1 MSESAAL
8 EVFKSIVIALDWL
21 VLSFLIFYC
30 AHYLF
35 QLITAWLE
43 LRDVR
48 RQEKQADPWWLLTG
62 QVAFPIS
69 IVVPAYNEEK
79 TIVDSLHAMLALHYP
94 EYEVVVTNDGSKD
107 STLELLIN
115 AFDLVPSKRVYH
127 KAIPTKKVRGV
138 YESRRFANL
147 VVVDKENGGRS
158 DANNAGINVARYPL
172 VASTDADSIIE
183 PDALLHLVRPFIL
196 HPEEMVAVG
205 GKIRAVN
212 GCELHAGR
220 IKKFG
225 LPRKPLALFQFVE
238 YIRAFQMCR
247 LAWNNIDTLILISG
261 AFGLF
266 KRDKV
271 LAVGGFSTTT
281 IGEDLDMTMRLH
293 RYHHEQKLK
302 YRMAYVPNAV
312 CWTEVPDTLRI
323 LRSQRCRWHRG
334 MLEVLTRHKDM
345 IFSPRYG
352 RVGLLGMP
360 YLFLIDGLG
369 PFLELLGLFIVPLS
383 FAFGLLNEPFF
394 LAYVAL
400 LFCYGAFISVWCLF
414 LDEITSRDKL
424 RARDLLLLMF
434 AAVLENFGYR
444 QLNGLWRIEGTWQFF
459 RKQQGWGKMTRT
471 GFKKSGAAQ
480 RKIGSAPGSSP
491 GTVPS
496 GK

>member
-1 MSESAAL
+1 MSESTAL
-8 EVFKSIVIALDWL
+8 EVFKSIVVALDWL
-21 VLSFLIFYC
+21 VLGYLVFYC

-43 LRDVR
+43 LRAVR
-48 RQEKQADPWWLLTG
+48 RQEKQVDPWWLLTG

-107 STLELLIN
+107 HTLALLIS

-127 KAIPTKKVRGV
+127 KTIPTKTVRQV
-138 YESRRFANL
+138 YQSRRVANL

-158 DANNAGINVARYPL
+158 DANNAGINVARHPL

-220 IKKFG
+220 IRKFG

-238 YIRAFQMCR
+238 YIRAFQMSR
-247 LAWNNIDTLILISG
+247 LAWNNIETLILISG

-266 KRDKV
+266 KREKV
-271 LAVGGFSTTT
+271 LAVGGFSTDTV
-281 IGEDLDMTMRLH
+281 GEDMDMTMKLH
-293 RYHHEQKLK
+293 RHHHDLNLK
-302 YRMAYVPNAV
+302 YRLSYVPDAV
-312 CWTEVPDTLRI
+312 CWTEVPDTLNI

-334 MLEVLTRHKDM
+334 LLEVLSRHKPM
-345 IFSPRYG
+345 IFNPRYG
-352 RVGLLGMP
+352 KIGTLGIS
-360 YLFLIDGLG
+360 YLFIVDGVG

-383 FAFGLLNEPFF
+383 YAFGLLNETFF
-394 LAYVAL
+394 LAYLAL
-400 LFCYGAFISVWCLF
+400 TFCYGAFISVWSLF
-414 LDEITSRDKL
+414 LEELTSRDKV
-424 RARDLLLLMF
+424 RARDLLVLLGV
-434 AAVLENFGYR
+434 ALVENFGYR
-444 QLNGLWRIEGTWQFF
+444 QLNSLWRIEGTWQFF
-459 RKQQGWGKMTRT
+459 RKHQGWGKMTRT
-471 GFKKSGAAQ
+471 GFNKSDP
-480 RKIGSAPGSSP
+480 RRTKPGSPPESA
-491 GTVPS
+491 TVPA

>member
-1 MSESAAL
+1 MTESNAL
-8 EVFKSIVIALDWL
+8 DIFKSIVVALDWL
-21 VLSFLIFYC
+21 VLGYLLFYC

-43 LRDVR
+43 LREVR

-62 QVAFPIS
+62 QVTFPIS
-69 IVVPAYNEEK
+69 IVVSAYNEEK

-115 AFDLVPSKRVYH
+115 AFDLRPSRRVYH

-138 YESRRFANL
+138 YESRRFPNL
-147 VVVDKENGGRS
+147 VVIDKENGGRS
-158 DANNAGINVARYPL
+158 DANNAGINVARHPL
-172 VASTDADSIIE
+172 ICSTDADSIIE

-196 HPEEMVAVG
+196 HPEEMIAVG

-225 LPRKPLALFQFVE
+225 LPRKPLALFQFIE

-266 KRDKV
+266 KREKV
-271 LAVGGFSTTT
+271 LAVGGFSTDT
-281 IGEDLDMTMRLH
+281 IGEDMDMTMKLH
-293 RYHHEQKLK
+293 RHHHDLKQK
-302 YRMAYVPNAV
+302 YRLAYVPGAV
-312 CWTEVPDTLRI
+312 CWTEVPDTLKI

-334 MLEVLTRHKDM
+334 LLEVLTKHKSM
-345 IFSPRYG
+345 IFNPRYG
-352 RVGLLGMP
+352 RIGTLGIS
-360 YLFLIDGLG
+360 YLFIIDGVG

-383 FAFGLLNEPFF
+383 YAFGLLNEPFF
-394 LAYVAL
+394 LAYVSL
-400 LFCYGAFISVWCLF
+400 QFCYGAFISVWCLF
-414 LDEITSRDKL
+414 LEEITSKDKT
-424 RARDLLLLMF
+424 RARDLAVLMLV
-434 AAVLENFGYR
+434 AVLENFGYR

-471 GFKKSGAAQ
+471 GFKKTGAAQ
-480 RKIGSAPGSSP
+480 RKIGQAQSSA
-491 GTVPS
+491 TVPA